1 MVWYRKYKSFNL
13 FFAFIVLAYFLSLFY
28 FQSYIVVTKPLIV
41 ASLLGF
47 YIATVPVQN
56 NVFLLGLIFAM
67 LGDISLMFDG
77 ELFFSLGLASFLI
90 MQWCYVFVFRSRM
103 KVPQRSAYMF
113 IGVLAIFSALILWLL
128 WPHVGNMKPHIVLYI
143 ISIFTMTVMAFL
155 RKPDSSIS
163 FYFVFWGAVLFMIS
177 DTLLAYN
184 KFVVPIPV
192 ASFFVMITYIAAQYG
207 IVRGIVEASS
217 LSQKPATK

>member
-41 ASLLGF
+41 ASLIGF

-77 ELFFSLGLASFLI
+77 ELFFTLGLASFLI
-90 MQWCYVFVFRSRM
+90 MQWCYVFVFRTDV
-103 KVPQRSAYMF
+103 KAPQRSAYMF
-113 IGVLAIFSALILWLL
+113 IGILTIFSAVILWIL
-128 WPHVGNMKPHIVLYI
+128 WPHAGNMKPHIVLYI
-143 ISIFTMTVMAFL
+143 ISIFSMTVMALL
-155 RKPDSSIS
+155 RKPQSNIS
-163 FYFVFWGAVLFMIS
+163 YNFVFWGAVLFMVS

-184 KFVVPIPV
+184 KFVVPIPA